1 MAIFLTISDF
11 KLKSDISEV
20 TFRYMNYSPLWIIYK
35 PFSRFK
41 YEHFLNLAF
50 HHLQYNMLIN
60 RSIDRV
66 FNRDTGKDE
75 DASSILENFTDKDD
89 YVRLRRKIRIRNKE
103 HNSLYL
109 CEECGTELELSCI
122 PDGKDDHTYF
132 FKHIKDPVFVQC
144 SKKTDSHLSKEE
156 ILKRKFAFK
165 SESNEHL
172 RLKQKVGE
180 IVKQFIDCDVIIDKQ
195 FIHDRFGDTERRKP
209 DIFFRLDGKEVTIE
223 FQVNNTFHTV
233 IQEREAF
240 YERNGISLI
249 WVFGEFD
256 PKTFQSITIKD
267 IFIPNGNNAFVFD
280 NEAEQASYDNKTLC
294 LKVFYKKCR
303 ISNDVIDYEWINEI
317 VIIRQLQYNPNT
329 LRPYYFD
336 CEKNKREFENQLE
349 TLRISKKRE
358 KEQSEAIAKAQK
370 MKQFL
375 SRFKQNE
382 LEYRINYP
390 FELDILSDLEV
401 EVLNN
406 EVNLN
411 RTFENGDNVL
421 QTFLKKDKHQN
432 LIEFLLKYHTLKIA
446 IESINNN
453 NETSLISIL
462 KSPFYSS
469 IYYSK
474 LLFAAGYKL
483 NSLDLKYISSTY
495 DQKENKSLIYLYT
508 SYQKLNALSL
518 IDYFTFNMNEFLVI
532 ESAKR
537 GELTIL
543 GNENQS
549 LVWMANLAIDSYRN
563 HWYYF
568 DKAFTYYGF
577 YANIFNSDKKHTFR
591 KKMELLTEMDRNS
604 KDSKFEEV
612 LMILYPEINLIENI
626 ENPQQ

>member
-1 MAIFLTISDF
+1 MLIFLTISDF

-20 TFRYMNYSPLWIIYK
+20 TFRYMNYSPHGIIYK
-35 PFSRFK
+35 PFLKFK
-41 YEHFLNLAF
+41 YEYFLKLAF

-60 RSIDRV
+60 RSIARV

-75 DASSILENFTDKDD
+75 DASSILETFTDKDD
-89 YVRLRRKIRIRNKE
+89 YVKLRRKLRIRNKE

-122 PDGKDDHTYF
+122 PDGKGDHAYF
-132 FKHIKDPVFVQC
+132 FRHIKDPAFDQC
-144 SKKTDSHLSKEE
+144 SKKTDSSLTKED
-156 ILKRKFAFK
+156 ILKRQYKFK
-165 SESNEHL
+165 SESNAHI
-172 RLKQKVGE
+172 RLKEKVGA

-209 DIFFRLDGKEVTIE
+209 DIFFRLDAKEVTIE

-240 YERNGISLI
+240 YERNCISLI

-280 NEAEQASYDNKTLC
+280 QEAELASYDNKTLC
-294 LKVFYKKCR
+294 LKVFYKKYR
-303 ISNDVIDYEWINEI
+303 ISNDAIDYEWINEI

-336 CEKNKREFENQLE
+336 CEKNRRELENQLE

-401 EVLNN
+401 DVLNN

-411 RTFENGDNVL
+411 RTFENRDNVL
-421 QTFLKKDKHQN
+421 QTLLKKDKHQN

-474 LLFAAGYKL
+474 LLFASGYKL

-495 DQKENKSLIYLYT
+495 DQKENKRLIYLYT

-577 YANIFNSDKKHTFR
+577 YANIFNSDKKRTFR

-612 LMILYPEINLIENI
+612 LMILYPEINVIENI